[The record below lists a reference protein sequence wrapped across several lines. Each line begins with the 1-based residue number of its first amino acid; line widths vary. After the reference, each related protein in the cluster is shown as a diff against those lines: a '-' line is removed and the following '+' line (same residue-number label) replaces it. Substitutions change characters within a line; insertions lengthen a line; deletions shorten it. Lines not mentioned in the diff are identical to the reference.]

1 MSKFYKHG
9 FFTSKLENKSSFENR
24 ATNGLRIQPGMIQ
37 NPKLNQTVIGYY
49 IGGCGGSRCG
59 GGGCGGGGALDVGMS
74 GDGEFLCVYLT

>member
-1 MSKFYKHG
+1 
-9 FFTSKLENKSSFENR
+9 
-24 ATNGLRIQPGMIQ
+24 MIQ